1 MRKAAVV
8 TLGIGA
14 VAALGILW
22 LFRSGDEHA
31 QLREPSGMVVVP
43 PPAQVPAAPAVDTP
57 AAAARDTALK
67 PPPMPPAVEL
77 PTQPRRNF
85 APKVVMATPRDQ
97 LGPAPLL
104 PDSSTGDAAQE
115 GAAALRRASTAYAGI
130 RSLQADFT
138 QTMDNPLLGRRTNS
152 SGTVYQRRPDRFL
165 MKFAQP
171 AGDLIVSDGE
181 FFWIYYP
188 SADARQVIKTKAGA
202 VGGLDLQ
209 AQFIGDPTKRFTH
222 TTQGTEQVAGRP
234 ALVLTLTPREDA
246 GYKTLKV
253 WIDKQDNLVR
263 RFELTNDNGVVQ
275 HFDLSNL
282 KINPTLDDALFRFTP
297 PPNARIIER

>member
-1 MRKAAVV
+1 MRKTAVLI
-8 TLGIGA
+8 TGA
-14 VAALGILW
+14 TAALVVFIVF
-22 LFRSGDEHA
+22 LFSGNDEGENA
-31 QLREPSGMVVVP
+31 PASSGMVVVP
-43 PPAQVPAAPAVDTP
+43 PPAQVPAAPSAETP
-57 AAAARDTALK
+57 VAAARDTALK
-67 PPPMPPAVEL
+67 PPPIPPAVEL
-77 PTQPRRNF
+77 PQPRKFVPR
-85 APKVVMATPRDQ
+85 VTMAASRDQ

-104 PDSSTGDAAQE
+104 PNEATLDAAQE

-171 AGDLIVSDGE
+171 AGDVIVSDGE

-222 TTQGTEQVAGRP
+222 TTHGTEQVAGRP
-234 ALVLTLTPREDA
+234 ALALTLTPREDA

-282 KINPTLDDALFRFTP
+282 RINPTMDDGLFRFTP